1 MVRLLLPAAVLAL
14 LAIPAPLAGQDACR
28 LCFSSDGL
36 AEGERP
42 LTIEIYTNLVF
53 SRLALSGN
61 EGGSAAID
69 PQSGSKRTD
78 GGMIDLGGMS
88 VQGRARISGVPR
100 RPIRIDM
107 PRQVMMSA
115 ADGSNAELTEMATDL
130 PANPMLDADG
140 TLEFTF
146 GGKLHVKGRQGGNFR
161 GRIPISVDYN

>member
-1 MVRLLLPAAVLAL
+1 MVRLILPVAVLAL
-14 LAIPAPLAGQDACR
+14 LAIPAPVAGQDACR

-42 LTIEIYTNLVF
+42 LTIEIQTNLVF

-78 GGMIDLGGMS
+78 GGMIDLGGLS
-88 VQGRARISGVPR
+88 VQGRGRISGAPR
-100 RPIRIDM
+100 RPVRIDM
-107 PRQVMMSA
+107 PRQVTMSA
-115 ADGSNAELTEMATDL
+115 ADGSSAELTDLVTDL
-130 PANPMLDADG
+130 PANPMLDGDG

-146 GGKLHVKGRQGGNFR
+146 GGKMSVKGRQGGNFR